1 MDPKPWYKSKVMLAN
16 LLAIALGTA
25 DQVASTGLLGEH
37 GGTVAQVVGVG
48 NMLLRAFTTQ
58 PIGAAK

>member
-16 LLAIALGTA
+16 LAAIGLATA
-25 DQVASTGLLGEH
+25 DQVVGTGVLGQH
-37 GGTVAQVVGVG
+37 GEKVAMGLGVL

-58 PIGAAK
+58 PVK